1 MPRKK
6 SASKKS
12 QEHSKKLQ
20 SEDAVKNDA
29 ASSNS
34 KPEIAQPSGVGS
46 GSESESSDS
55 EIEDDYG
62 ELLTENVEKLIQQVL
77 ETIKTDP
84 KKLLDPETKFFD
96 DDGAVVEKKAG
107 DKPIYLKDYHRMNL
121 LSGDYK
127 ADNDNE
133 YGTVDG
139 EKPYAVVER
148 EERDKLLADIN
159 DAFEN
164 EEDDEG
170 DFMTKKEAKNSG
182 PEDAPVQLPD
192 LKAHPEDFLLS
203 FLSNEA
209 WIPKKND
216 KVIDLDEIDKDDE
229 QDFDDAVEDFEKA
242 FNFRYEDPNSAEIV
256 SYARTQASLRR
267 GKTNSRRRARDKK
280 NAIKEQE
287 KHEIEQALQKK
298 KNSKINKVMDRLNKI
313 KEAVGDDVS
322 DEVIERV
329 FGDSLLNDDFDDADW
344 DSRMSEIFNEQYYGS
359 EMTKPEW
366 GDDDDIMAEFHAQK
380 SEENEDEEN
389 ELVDVGEE
397 EEEDDDAEEEES
409 KASSSGSGEDGKQRK
424 SKKDK
429 IKEKSL
435 AKKDKKSL
443 KEKAQK
449 LVEAN
454 ALKLKEEV
462 EEERGRSRGDEI
474 QFKYRE
480 VSPESFGLSTREIFL
495 ANDLDLNKLISIKK
509 FAPYKPKEVALK
521 DKRKYT
527 KKKHLQQWRHEVFKN
542 KEGPAR
548 QENEKDD
555 EIWIPNEDEE
565 EPPRKKSRKTRK

>member
-62 ELLTENVEKLIQQVL
+62 ELLTENVEKSIQQVL

-164 EEDDEG
+164 EEDD
-170 DFMTKKEAKNSG
+170 
-182 PEDAPVQLPD
+182 
-192 LKAHPEDFLLS
+192 
-203 FLSNEA
+203 
-209 WIPKKND
+209 
-216 KVIDLDEIDKDDE
+216 
-229 QDFDDAVEDFEKA
+229 
-242 FNFRYEDPNSAEIV
+242 
-256 SYARTQASLRR
+256 
-267 GKTNSRRRARDKK
+267 
-280 NAIKEQE
+280 
-287 KHEIEQALQKK
+287 
-298 KNSKINKVMDRLNKI
+298 
-313 KEAVGDDVS
+313 
-322 DEVIERV
+322 
-329 FGDSLLNDDFDDADW
+329 
-344 DSRMSEIFNEQYYGS
+344 
-359 EMTKPEW
+359 
-366 GDDDDIMAEFHAQK
+366 
-380 SEENEDEEN
+380 
-389 ELVDVGEE
+389 
-397 EEEDDDAEEEES
+397 
-409 KASSSGSGEDGKQRK
+409 
-424 SKKDK
+424 
-429 IKEKSL
+429 
-435 AKKDKKSL
+435 
-443 KEKAQK
+443 
-449 LVEAN
+449 
-454 ALKLKEEV
+454 
-462 EEERGRSRGDEI
+462 
-474 QFKYRE
+474 
-480 VSPESFGLSTREIFL
+480 
-495 ANDLDLNKLISIKK
+495 
-509 FAPYKPKEVALK
+509 
-521 DKRKYT
+521 
-527 KKKHLQQWRHEVFKN
+527 
-542 KEGPAR
+542 
-548 QENEKDD
+548 
-555 EIWIPNEDEE
+555 
-565 EPPRKKSRKTRK
+565 

>member
-46 GSESESSDS
+46 DSESESSDS

-62 ELLTENVEKLIQQVL
+62 ELLTENVEKSIQQVL

-170 DFMTKKEAKNSG
+170 DFMKKKESKKSG

-192 LKAHPEDFLLS
+192 SKAHPEDFLSS

-380 SEENEDEEN
+380 SEGNEDEES
-389 ELVDVGEE
+389 VDVGEE
-397 EEEDDDAEEEES
+397 EEDDDEEEEES
-409 KASSSGSGEDGKQRK
+409 KASGSGFGEDGIQRK

-495 ANDLDLNKLISIKK
+495 ANDSDLNKLISIKK

-565 EPPRKKSRKTRK
+565 EPPRKKSRKSRK

>member
-565 EPPRKKSRKTRK
+565 EPPRKKSRKSRK

>member
-34 KPEIAQPSGVGS
+34 KPETAQPSGVGS

-159 DAFEN
+159 DAFKN

-170 DFMTKKEAKNSG
+170 DFMTKKEAKKSG

-322 DEVIERV
+322 DEVIEKV

-380 SEENEDEEN
+380 SEENEDED

-397 EEEDDDAEEEES
+397 EEEDDDEEEEES

-542 KEGPAR
+542 KEGPTR

-565 EPPRKKSRKTRK
+565 EPPRKKSRKSRK